1 MKWYEYM
8 KNIFGKLRLRPRFW
22 IQENFELRLRMNS
35 KFYLLCI
42 PNRPT
47 WDDCFKIMS
56 EIYFRYRRFG
66 NRETKLFGDIWDKW
80 HKLEGGRFTARVK
93 LRLRLWLRLRI
104 QENYESS
111 PDELKCLASL
121 HPHNWPQQKCYN
133 WPLSCSAMF
142 GTYVTCNELAKTAT
156 TPLERHCN
164 KNCSGKCDYFLWLTA
179 CVFLNFFDSKKF
191 VLFSSHFVFCAKNVL
206 F

>member
-1 MKWYEYM
+1 
-8 KNIFGKLRLRPRFW
+8 
-22 IQENFELRLRMNS
+22 
-35 KFYLLCI
+35 
-42 PNRPT
+42 
-47 WDDCFKIMS
+47 MS

-66 NRETKLFGDIWDKW
+66 NRETKLFGDTWDKW
-80 HKLEGGRFTARVK
+80 HKPEGGRFTARVK
-93 LRLRLWLRLRI
+93 LQLRLWLRLRI

-164 KNCSGKCDYFLWLTA
+164 KNCSGKCDYFLRRTTYGLQL
-179 CVFLNFFDSKKF
+179 VFFLIFSIRRNSFYFRLI
-191 VLFSSHFVFCAKNVL
+191 LFSVQKTFCFSKLTLCILEISERWQIVYWNTGICSWKRLNVL
-206 F
+206 EMYLKCTWN